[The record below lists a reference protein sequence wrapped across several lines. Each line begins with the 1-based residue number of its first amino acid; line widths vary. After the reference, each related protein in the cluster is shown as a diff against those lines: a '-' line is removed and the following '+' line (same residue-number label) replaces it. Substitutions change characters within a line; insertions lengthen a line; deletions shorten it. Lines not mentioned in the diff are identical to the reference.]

1 MPTIK
6 YTREDIT
13 KLENERDQY
22 KLQRDELSVKLDKEC
37 NVSLN
42 IEGQLHDMSKQ
53 RDSLIKDVEKLREE
67 LKHLRIETDEY
78 FELWQNEK
86 LTSQGL
92 REQCKEYAQD
102 ASKYTNLTEHIKD
115 KALNNPSE
123 HRYFRLVHF
132 IDDLEADTHEGN

>member
-13 KLENERDQY
+13 KLENERDQF
-22 KLQRDELSVKLDKEC
+22 
-37 NVSLN
+37 
-42 IEGQLHDMSKQ
+42 QLE

-67 LKHLRIETDEY
+67 LRMHIQCNDELGRVNKLKDKTISELRVIS
-78 FELWQNEK
+78 NN
-86 LTSQGL
+86 
-92 REQCKEYAQD
+92 
-102 ASKYTNLTEHIKD
+102 YTNLTEHIKD

-132 IDDLEADTHEGN
+132 IGDLEADTHEG